1 MPKCF
6 DAEVGRGYLSEKTR
20 EEMQKMEIL
29 YRSLHN
35 LDLSM
40 EEPIRKEIPSDF
52 DSYIAEYINFATS
65 ENKTSKMYSVPDH
78 NTTVMHCIADLAVNI
93 IQQNMET
100 DENLPTELSDSIAR
114 KLFVIEH
121 ATQARMEHLTNLQR
135 GSIVQ
140 ALIKEN
146 EEYQYI
152 IAKVEHSEWYNGDTL
167 ARNFGFPGE
176 NKRVWKSAV
185 IDLSIQGINVI
196 HGNVKVFSNTGAQY
210 WTKDFL
216 EVREA
221 NSDKVNTEE
230 VLKIVNQEMK
240 RSVKGK
246 SLYDYYNLKNSLN
259 HALQSEQIIN
269 YPDLID
275 SLFNSYQPAEPSIN
289 KEEIRAKLLNKVD
302 SGRFD
307 TQFHAD
313 PSVVKKN
320 SRTKYRVNEYVN
332 LMVLEAQLDRRE
344 LIKAEKRVTGE
355 KVLIIPCDDNDTF
368 MSFYRDT
375 E

>member
-1 MPKCF
+1 
-6 DAEVGRGYLSEKTR
+6 
-20 EEMQKMEIL
+20 MEIL

-40 EEPIRKEIPSDF
+40 EEPVRKEIPSDF
-52 DSYIAEYINFATS
+52 DSYITEYINFAIN
-65 ENKTSKMYSVPDH
+65 ENKISKTYSVPDH
-78 NTTVMHCIADLAVNI
+78 NTTVMHCLADLAVDV
-93 IQQNMET
+93 IQQGNMVT
-100 DENLPTELSDSIAR
+100 DENLPMELSDSIAR
-114 KLFVIEH
+114 KLFVIEQV
-121 ATQARMEHLTNLQR
+121 TQARMEHLTNLQR

-140 ALIKEN
+140 ALIRDN
-146 EEYQYI
+146 EEYQFI

-167 ARNFGFPGE
+167 AKNFGFPGE

-185 IDLSIQGINVI
+185 IDLSVEGVNIT
-196 HGNVKVFSNTGAQY
+196 HGNVKVFSNTGARY

-230 VLKIVNQEMK
+230 VLKIVNQELK

-275 SLFNSYQPAEPSIN
+275 SLFDSYQPAEPSVN
-289 KEEIRAKLLNKVD
+289 KEEIRVKLLDKAA

-320 SRTKYRVNEYVN
+320 SRIKYRVNEYVN
-332 LMVLEAQLDRRE
+332 LMVLEAHPDRRE
-344 LIKAEKRVTGE
+344 LIKAEKKVTGE

>member
-1 MPKCF
+1 
-6 DAEVGRGYLSEKTR
+6 
-20 EEMQKMEIL
+20 MEIL

-40 EEPIRKEIPSDF
+40 DTPIRKEIPSDF
-52 DSYIAEYINFATS
+52 DFYIAEYIRFAMT

-78 NTTVMHCIADLAVNI
+78 NTTVMHCIAELAVDV
-93 IQQNMET
+93 IQQGDVAADETLPME
-100 DENLPTELSDSIAR
+100 LADSIAR
-114 KLFVIEH
+114 RLFVIEQ
-121 ATQARMEHLTNLQR
+121 AAQARMEHLTSLQR

-140 ALIKEN
+140 ALILEDG
-146 EEYQYI
+146 EYRYI
-152 IAKVEHSEWYNGDTL
+152 IAKVEHSEWYNGETL
-167 ARNFGFPGE
+167 AKNFGFPGE

-185 IDLSIQGINVI
+185 IDLSVEGVNIT
-196 HGNVKVFSNTGAQY
+196 HGNVKVFSNTGARY
-210 WTKDFL
+210 WTRDFL

-230 VLKIVNQEMK
+230 VLKIVNQELK

-259 HALQSEQIIN
+259 HALQSDQMIS
-269 YPDLID
+269 YPDLIG
-275 SLFNSYQPAEPSIN
+275 SLFDAYQPTEPSVN
-289 KEEIRAKLLNKVD
+289 KEDIRVKLLGYAD

-313 PSVVKKN
+313 ASVVKKN
-320 SRTKYRVNEYVN
+320 SRIKYRVNEYVN
-332 LMVLEAQLDRRE
+332 LMVLEAQPNRRD
-344 LIKAEKRVTGE
+344 LIRAERMVTGE
-355 KVLIIPCDDNDTF
+355 KVLIISCDDHDTF
-368 MSFYRDT
+368 MSFYRET

>member
-1 MPKCF
+1 
-6 DAEVGRGYLSEKTR
+6 
-20 EEMQKMEIL
+20 MEIL

-40 EEPIRKEIPSDF
+40 DDPVQKEIPSDF
-52 DSYIAEYINFATS
+52 NSYITEYINFATT
-65 ENKTSKMYSVPDH
+65 ENKTSKIYSVPDH
-78 NTTVMHCIADLAVNI
+78 NTTVMHCIADLVVDIVRQGDAV
-93 IQQNMET
+93 T
-100 DENLPTELSDSIAR
+100 DETVSLELSDRIAR
-114 KLFVIEH
+114 KLFVIEQ

-140 ALIKEN
+140 ALILEDG
-146 EEYQYI
+146 EYQYV
-152 IAKVEHSEWYNGDTL
+152 IAKVEHSEWYNGETL
-167 ARNFGFPGE
+167 AKNFGFPGE

-185 IDLSIQGINVI
+185 IDLSVEDENVT

-216 EVREA
+216 EVKEA

-230 VLKIVNQEMK
+230 VLKIVNQELK

-246 SLYDYYNLKNSLN
+246 SLYDYYNLRNSLN
-259 HALQSEQIIN
+259 HALQSDQMIS
-269 YPDLID
+269 YPDLIG
-275 SLFNSYQPAEPSIN
+275 SLFDAYQPTESSVN
-289 KEEIRAKLLNKVD
+289 KEDIRVKLLGYVD

-320 SRTKYRVNEYVN
+320 SRIKYRVNEYVN
-332 LMVLEAQLDRRE
+332 LMVLEAQPDRRD
-344 LIKAEKRVTGE
+344 LIKAKRMVTGE
-355 KVLIIPCDDNDTF
+355 KVLIISCDDNDTF
-368 MSFYRDT
+368 MSFYRET

>member
-1 MPKCF
+1 
-6 DAEVGRGYLSEKTR
+6 
-20 EEMQKMEIL
+20 MEIL

-35 LDLSM
+35 LDLRM
-40 EEPIRKEIPSDF
+40 DDPVRKEIPSDF
-52 DSYIAEYINFATS
+52 DSYITEYIRFATA
-65 ENKTSKMYSVPDH
+65 ENKTSKMYFVPDH
-78 NTTVMHCIADLAVNI
+78 NTTVMHCVADMAADI
-93 IQQNMET
+93 IRQGNRAADET
-100 DENLPTELSDSIAR
+100 LPLELSNSIAR
-114 KLFVIEH
+114 KLFAIEQ
-121 ATQARMEHLTNLQR
+121 ATQERMEHLTSLQR

-140 ALIKEN
+140 ALILEDG
-146 EEYQYI
+146 EYQFI
-152 IAKVEHSEWYNGDTL
+152 IAKVEHSEWYNGETL
-167 ARNFGFPGE
+167 AKNFGFPGE

-185 IDLSIQGINVI
+185 INLSVEGVNIV

-230 VLKIVNQEMK
+230 VLKIVNQELK

-259 HALQSEQIIN
+259 HALQSDQMIS
-269 YPDLID
+269 YPDLIG
-275 SLFNSYQPAEPSIN
+275 SLFDAYQPTEPSIN
-289 KEEIRAKLLNKVD
+289 KADIRVKLLGKVS

-320 SRTKYRVNEYVN
+320 SRIKYRVNEYVN
-332 LMVLEAQLDRRE
+332 LMVLEAQSDRRD
-344 LIKAEKRVTGE
+344 LIKAEKLVTGE
-355 KVLIIPCDDNDTF
+355 KMLIIPCDDNDTF
-368 MSFYRDT
+368 MSFYNDT

>member
-1 MPKCF
+1 
-6 DAEVGRGYLSEKTR
+6 
-20 EEMQKMEIL
+20 MEIL

-40 EEPIRKEIPSDF
+40 ENPVRKEIPSDF
-52 DSYIAEYINFATS
+52 DSYITEYINFATN

-78 NTTVMHCIADLAVNI
+78 NTTVMHCIADLAVDV
-93 IQQNMET
+93 IQQGNMAT
-100 DENLPTELSDSIAR
+100 DENLPMELSDSIAR
-114 KLFVIEH
+114 KLFVIEQ

-140 ALIKEN
+140 TLILEN
-146 EEYQYI
+146 EEYRFI

-167 ARNFGFPGE
+167 AKNFGFPGE

-185 IDLSIQGINVI
+185 IDLSVEGVNIT

-230 VLKIVNQEMK
+230 VLKIVNQELK

-259 HALQSEQIIN
+259 HALQSDQIIN
-269 YPDLID
+269 YPDLIA
-275 SLFNSYQPAEPSIN
+275 SLFDSYQPTEPSVN
-289 KEEIRAKLLNKVD
+289 KEEIRVKLLDKAA

-320 SRTKYRVNEYVN
+320 SRIKYRVNEYVN
-332 LMVLEAQLDRRE
+332 LMVLEAQPDRRD
-344 LIKAEKRVTGE
+344 LIKAEKMVTGE
-355 KVLIIPCDDNDTF
+355 KVLIISCDDNDTF

>member
-1 MPKCF
+1 
-6 DAEVGRGYLSEKTR
+6 
-20 EEMQKMEIL
+20 MEIL

-40 EEPIRKEIPSDF
+40 DNPVQKEIPPDF
-52 DSYIAEYINFATS
+52 DSYIAQYIRFATS
-65 ENKTSKMYSVPDH
+65 ENKTSRMYFAADH
-78 NTTVMHCIADLAVNI
+78 NTAVMHCVADLAADI
-93 IQQNMET
+93 IRQGNRAADET
-100 DENLPTELSDSIAR
+100 LPLERSNRIAR
-114 KLFVIEH
+114 KLFDVEQV
-121 ATQARMEHLTNLQR
+121 TQKRMEHLTSLQR

-140 ALIKEN
+140 ALILEDG
-146 EEYQYI
+146 EYRFI
-152 IAKVEHSEWYNGDTL
+152 IAKVEHSEWYSGETL
-167 ARNFGFPGE
+167 AKNFGFPGE

-185 IDLSIQGINVI
+185 INLSVEGANVT
-196 HGNVKVFSNTGAQY
+196 HGNVKVFSGTGAQY

-230 VLKIVNQEMK
+230 VLNIVNRELR

-259 HALQSEQIIN
+259 HALQSDQMIS
-269 YPDLID
+269 YPDLIA
-275 SLFNSYQPAEPSIN
+275 SLFDAYQPSEPSVN
-289 KEEIRAKLLNKVD
+289 REEIKARLLDKAD

-307 TQFHAD
+307 TQFRAD
-313 PSVVKKN
+313 PGVVNKN

-332 LMVLEAQLDRRE
+332 LMVLEAQPDRQR
-344 LIKAEKRVTGE
+344 LIKAKRTVTGE
-355 KVLIIPCDDNDTF
+355 KVLIIACDDNDTF
-368 MSFYRDT
+368 MSFYNDT